1 MTLRGMTLIDS
12 LKNSLHSLSWLVV
25 LGAVSAL
32 GDEPAWNVVSTSP
45 ITIKTRDVAGKPV
58 REFWAEGEI
67 AAPVKDIEDA
77 LMQDCTHALFLDTD
91 QIFPMDTAHRLL
103 KWKKSIVACNVPL
116 KVMPSFPTARARS
129 DSPFGSPIFSPNSS
143 VGLEKVWRVGAGV
156 MMIDLAI
163 LEKIEKPWFEIRYSD
178 KHAQFV
184 GEDWYFVKKVEDVG
198 FDVFVDHELSRQI
211 GHVGQFQYTHA
222 HIPAVV
228 VEEAA

>member
-1 MTLRGMTLIDS
+1 MKVKLAICIPSNGEWKADFGYCLSQLCVYCASTL
-12 LKNSLHSLSWLVV
+12 
-25 LGAVSAL
+25 
-32 GDEPAWNVVSTSP
+32 
-45 ITIKTRDVAGKPV
+45 
-58 REFWAEGEI
+58 FFEGETREVLFI
-67 AAPVKDIEDA
+67 DKRTSNLPRSRQECLEDA

-91 QIFPMDTAHRLL
+91 QIFPMDAAHRLL

-184 GEDWYFVKKVEDVG
+184 GEDWYFVKKVEDAG
-198 FDVFVDHELSRQI
+198 FDVFIDHELSRQI